1 MSYLPKRRSIRLPEY
16 DYSQSGYYYVTICTK
31 ERELYFNK
39 DEVKQIIRQHW
50 LEIPEH
56 FKNVELDEYIV
67 MPNHIHGIVVIR
79 NCRGEVSSPVNTTP
93 VNTTFNKSTGAETA
107 PLQRGKY
114 ALGQIIAYFKYRS
127 TKYINNVFKNQS
139 GQPLWQRNY
148 YEHIIRN
155 EQSLH
160 KIRQYIRNNP
170 FNWERDR
177 NNPKNWK

>member
-79 NCRGEVSSPVNTTP
+79 NCRGEVS
-93 VNTTFNKSTGAETA
+93 
-107 PLQRGKY
+107 
-114 ALGQIIAYFKYRS
+114 
-127 TKYINNVFKNQS
+127 
-139 GQPLWQRNY
+139 
-148 YEHIIRN
+148 
-155 EQSLH
+155 
-160 KIRQYIRNNP
+160 
-170 FNWERDR
+170 
-177 NNPKNWK
+177 